1 MWNSWQG
8 ESQQSIN
15 LDGKAIAMAIA
26 DQSKPSCPKQQNI
39 FQTDLSSTFWNLRRH
54 RLKLFVA
61 ISCVRQSFRLRAR
74 IQVRLSW
81 SRISRLLQLR
91 CTTKKL
97 DLKALL
103 NQSYKETFKWEF
115 GNSLVDTV
123 NTPWCTNSRLPYQK
137 DVNIRSAEVYMRMIQ
152 VSEAARPQFLSF
164 RPWISGLFQ
173 QYWRNGFAV

>member
-15 LDGKAIAMAIA
+15 FDGKAINGNGR
-26 DQSKPSCPKQQNI
+26 SKQTINQWDWESCPKQQNR

-74 IQVRLSW
+74 IQVRLSG
-81 SRISRLLQLR
+81 SRISRLLQLC
-91 CTTKKL
+91 CTTKKW
-97 DLKALL
+97 DSKALL

-115 GNSLVDTV
+115 GKRLVGHLEHSLLHKFKT
-123 NTPWCTNSRLPYQK
+123 T
-137 DVNIRSAEVYMRMIQ
+137 
-152 VSEAARPQFLSF
+152 LSKSCNHKIWTWEWF
-164 RPWISGLFQ
+164 K
-173 QYWRNGFAV
+173 

>member
-1 MWNSWQG
+1 MDGRSKQT
-8 ESQQSIN
+8 IN
-15 LDGKAIAMAIA
+15 RWE
-26 DQSKPSCPKQQNI
+26 SCPKQQNR
-39 FQTDLSSTFWNLRRH
+39 FQTDLSSTFWNFRRP

-81 SRISRLLQLR
+81 SRISRLLQLC

-115 GNSLVDTV
+115 EKSLVGHLKHSLLHKFQTTMLKRCDPEICSV
-123 NTPWCTNSRLPYQK
+123 PSENDS
-137 DVNIRSAEVYMRMIQ
+137 SSEVAHRCAIL
-152 VSEAARPQFLSF
+152 VSTK
-164 RPWISGLFQ
+164 II
-173 QYWRNGFAV
+173 